1 MSITTSATQLAPV
14 RVLHRSA
21 ARNARSSAP
30 ANSAELRLVARL
42 RDADESA
49 LSEVVRRHH
58 DALLRLALA
67 LLPTRALAEETV
79 QDTWAAVVD
88 GLASFEGRSSLK
100 TWIFRI
106 FFNRARSCLRGEARS
121 VPFSEL
127 SDCDLEELEI
137 DPTPTQSRN
146 DDNPEKLLM
155 QKETIGCL
163 ERALQR
169 LPQKQR
175 AVVTL
180 RVVDGLESDEV
191 CHVLRVRESNR
202 RVLLYRARSKLRRAL
217 DHHLISA

>member
-1 MSITTSATQLAPV
+1 MTTSATQLAPV

-21 ARNARSSAP
+21 PSARSAAP
-30 ANSAELRLVARL
+30 ANSAGLRLVARL
-42 RDADESA
+42 RAPDESA

-67 LLPTRALAEETV
+67 LLPARALAEETV

-106 FFNRARSCLRGEARS
+106 FFNRAKTCLRGQARS
-121 VPFSEL
+121 VPFSAL
-127 SDCDLEELEI
+127 SDCDSEGLEV
-137 DPTPTQSRN
+137 DPTPPQSWN

-169 LPQKQR
+169 LPPKQR

-180 RVVDGLESDEV
+180 HVVDGLESDEV
-191 CHVLRVRESNR
+191 RGVLRVRETHR

-217 DHHLISA
+217 DRHLIGA